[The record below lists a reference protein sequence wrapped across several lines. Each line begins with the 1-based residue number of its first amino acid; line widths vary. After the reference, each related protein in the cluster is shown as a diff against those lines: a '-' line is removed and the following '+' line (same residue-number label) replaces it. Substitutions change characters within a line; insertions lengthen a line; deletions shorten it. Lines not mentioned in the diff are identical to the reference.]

1 MTVDALDKL
10 RPLRRKLD
18 RLGTYEDMRGML
30 PPMLREK
37 VNERM
42 IWAVNELSEDGKS
55 SRDTKVFLE
64 DRAKRL
70 IRDMTRLSFTIAA
83 RRFRQA
89 ITARKQVEEKQQKCR
104 GKRGSGP

>member
-1 MTVDALDKL
+1 MTVILDKL
-10 RPLRRKLD
+10 RPLKSKID
-18 RLGTYEDMRGML
+18 RQATFRAMYELL
-30 PPMLREK
+30 PPIVREQI
-37 VNERM
+37 NERM
-42 IWAVNELSEDGKS
+42 IWAVNELSEDGRG
-55 SRDTKVFLE
+55 SRDTMVFLE

-83 RRFRQA
+83 RRFRQT